1 MYAIKKYDNIL
12 FLYDVCILHTNK
24 QTNTN
29 TYTYTQIHYTQYTY
43 IQIHEHA
50 HKHTIFRIHKQ
61 THTYTH
67 THKVAFC
74 CFEVSLVVNHTQLS
88 KVDAKKKSTASPS
101 SLQKLILSAGCH
113 HL

>member
-1 MYAIKKYDNIL
+1 MY
-12 FLYDVCILHTNK
+12 
-24 QTNTN
+24 
-29 TYTYTQIHYTQYTY
+29 YTQIH
-43 IQIHEHA
+43 A
-50 HKHTIFRIHKQ
+50 HNHTIFRIHKQ

-101 SLQKLILSAGCH
+101 SLQKLILSAAATTSDTSRKTPCCYAKTAAAVA
-113 HL
+113 